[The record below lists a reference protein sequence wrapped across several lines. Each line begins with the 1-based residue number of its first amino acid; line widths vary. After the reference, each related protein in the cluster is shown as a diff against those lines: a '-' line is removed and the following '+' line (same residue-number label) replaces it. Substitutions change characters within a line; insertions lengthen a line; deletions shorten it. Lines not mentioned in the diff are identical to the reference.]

1 MGSKGVGSG
10 VWLRWRIYQGSRES
24 KLRLLL
30 LVSTAG
36 VALVV
41 FTLLAYGILQQYW
54 FTPNRAVATVG
65 DHSISLRTL
74 QQHTRFRRH
83 SF

>member
-10 VWLRWRIYQGSRES
+10 VWLRWRMYQGSRES

-41 FTLLAYGILQQYW
+41 FTLLAYGILQQYCGHPS
-54 FTPNRAVATVG
+54 FHSTVYYTVEDTLEARVAT
-65 DHSISLRTL
+65 ILL
-74 QQHTRFRRH
+74 
-83 SF
+83 